1 MSAMSLKLT
10 AHQLYYLGIV
20 APAEGCTMQR
30 NKSFTAGDVIQ
41 YCFRLSVFNLV
52 DIGKQYEPIK
62 ARQRFCCQV
71 FHAVGV
77 LQLDPASFQDR
88 SQFMKPLRRPM
99 MTIVAH
105 EEQFQVGSV

>member
-1 MSAMSLKLT
+1 
-10 AHQLYYLGIV
+10 
-20 APAEGCTMQR
+20 MQR
-30 NKSFTAGDVIQ
+30 DESLAVGNVIQ
-41 YCFRLSVFNLV
+41 NRFGLSVFDLV
-52 DIGKQYEPIK
+52 DVGVQNEPIK

-99 MTIVAH
+99 MPVVAH
-105 EEQFQVGSV
+105 EEQFQVSSCCGARGCKHEQQGEGAEERGGMGE